1 MVCSKNHFMLSMF
14 ALRVLAE
21 SLWLCFRNENKFWNN
36 SFNEIIIKGFF
47 PSCRRK
53 QSSQT
58 PFKARDVP
66 NSAAKPNKSRGD
78 RGENSS
84 MCCWFAQGLVG
95 LCWEQPARHLG
106 FGKAR
111 GEQGVPSLGRA
122 AAASGRCCTS
132 PAGSARDVGPAS
144 ATPSLAS
151 NKILF
156 FQAFRMLVTI
166 AQQQNVQKLSIFQI
180 MTFMRCHISISHSK
194 MRRWK
199 HFLVPCPLPSG

>member
-1 MVCSKNHFMLSMF
+1 MGIAEFIATLITQTQNLWKNICFNSNIYYQEVLKLMVCSKNHFVLSMF
-14 ALRVLAE
+14 ALRVLAG
-21 SLWLCFRNENKFWNN
+21 SLRLCFRNENKFWNN

-58 PFKARDVP
+58 PFKVRDVL
-66 NSAAKPNKSRGD
+66 NYAAKPSKIHGE

-84 MCCWFAQGLVG
+84 MCSWFAQGLVG

-106 FGKAR
+106 FGKAH

-132 PAGSARDVGPAS
+132 TAGSAWDVGPAS
-144 ATPSLAS
+144 ATPSPAS

-156 FQAFRMLVTI
+156 FR
-166 AQQQNVQKLSIFQI
+166 LSE
-180 MTFMRCHISISHSK
+180 C
-194 MRRWK
+194 
-199 HFLVPCPLPSG
+199 LLL